1 MRLPEGFICE
11 FEGLEEGLQAPPS
24 VSLRLNPGKGVSP
37 ADGSSKVPWCSHGIY
52 LDSRPQFTFDPA
64 MHQGLYYVQDASSM
78 IYNRILSQLVGSEPV
93 NYLDACAA
101 PGGKTTAAIDALPS
115 GSLVVANEYMFQRA
129 EILAEN
135 IIKWGYPRCIVTR
148 GDTARFRKTGAIF
161 DIIAADVPCSGEGM
175 FRKDPEAVAQWTPAL
190 VEECAAKQREIVENL
205 WRALRPGG
213 YLIYSTCTFNR
224 TENEDMAAFILS
236 NFDAEAVGLDFPEE
250 WGIISRD
257 NCHHFIPG
265 KVKGEG
271 LTVAVFRKNGDYDN
285 RNTATAASKKKAKKE
300 TVKIPD
306 DVKNWVKDS
315 DRFKFTIAD
324 DKLIAAMPSREADTV
339 ASTCDVIY
347 NGIEVATIKGKD
359 FIPSQALALSTALN
373 VGAFNT
379 AEVDYATAISY
390 LRRETIILEDSPRG
404 FILLLYKGKPLGFVK
419 NLGNRANNLYPQN
432 WRVLSAHVPDHE
444 PGII

>member
-1 MRLPEGFICE
+1 MILPEGFICE
-11 FEGLEEGLQAPPS
+11 FDGLEEGLQAPPS
-24 VSLRLNPGKGVSP
+24 VSVRLNSGKGMTPHSGT
-37 ADGSSKVPWCSHGIY
+37 AKVPWCAQGIY

-78 IYNRILSQLVGSEPV
+78 IYNHIISQLVGSEPV

-135 IIKWGYPRCIVTR
+135 IIKWGYPNCIVTR

-224 TENEDMAAFILS
+224 TENEDMAAFILE
-236 NFDAEAVGLDFPEE
+236 NFDAEAVDPVFPEE
-250 WGIISRD
+250 WNIVSRD

-271 LTVAVFRKNGDYDN
+271 LTVAIFRKQGDTQN
-285 RNTATAASKKKAKKE
+285 RNSAATSKKKAKKD
-300 TVKIPD
+300 TAKIPD
-306 DVKNWVKDS
+306 TVKEWVKDS
-315 DRFKFTIAD
+315 DQFKFTITD
-324 DKLIAAMPSREADTV
+324 DKLIAASPSREADAV
-339 ASTCDVIY
+339 ASACDVIY
-347 NGIEVATIKGKD
+347 RGIEIATVKGKD
-359 FIPSQALALSTALN
+359 FIPTQALALSTALN
-373 VGAFNT
+373 GQAFNT

-390 LRRETIILEDSPRG
+390 LRRETIILEDAPRG
-404 FILLLYKGKPLGFVK
+404 FVLLLYKGNPLGFVK

-432 WRVLSAHVPDHE
+432 WRVLSAHVPDHAPE
-444 PGII
+444 II